1 MRYGRVKAKQKRPVT
16 VLDPCGSILLII
28 SLFRNMFQFCIQ
40 KKIHSSIAYNHVV
53 ERGYIGDFLEEAA
66 RPDPCVGHQVIHCKK
81 IHHNIST

>member
-1 MRYGRVKAKQKRPVT
+1 
-16 VLDPCGSILLII
+16 
-28 SLFRNMFQFCIQ
+28 MFQFCIQ

-81 IHHNIST
+81 IHHNLST